1 MDFCFSVPYP
11 CTFTYTLLER
21 EIKMGRSVKIEKI
34 WAREV
39 LNFRGNP
46 AVEAEVFLSDGSY
59 GKAAVPAGISTG
71 SSEAVQILDG
81 EERFGGKGVL
91 RAVENVRKII
101 APALQGMKAGGQEK
115 IDEALLRLDGTPNK
129 GRLGANAVLGVSLA
143 AAHAAAAS
151 RKISLFLYLGG
162 EGPFRLPVPVY
173 DMLAGGAHA
182 QSTVDF
188 QEYLVM
194 PAGVPAFKDAI
205 EAGFRV
211 YQALREVLKAKGH
224 VISQPGG
231 PLTPSLRSNRE
242 GVEVVAQAIEKAG
255 YKLGWEI
262 FIGIDAATSELYE
275 DGKYILKGEGRTL
288 TSQEMVELWAEWIA
302 AYPILSIEDGLAE
315 EDWEGWRILTGRIGD
330 RVQLVGDDFFTTNPA
345 RIRKG
350 IELKA
355 ANAVLIK
362 PNQIGTLTE
371 TLEAIRIAGKAGY
384 GAMLSSRSGETEDF
398 TISDLSVLKGAGQ
411 IKTGPPNL
419 QYIVKFNRLLR
430 IAEELG
436 GKGKYAGLRPFKRF
450 RCS

>member
-1 MDFCFSVPYP
+1 MSKSV
-11 CTFTYTLLER
+11 R
-21 EIKMGRSVKIEKI
+21 IEKI

-46 AVEAEVFLSDGSY
+46 AVEAEVFLMDGSY

-71 SSEAVQILDG
+71 TSEAAQLLDG
-81 EERFGGKGVL
+81 DPGRFGGKGVL
-91 RAVENVRKII
+91 RAVKNVRKVI
-101 APALQGMKAGGQEK
+101 APALQGMKVDQQEK
-115 IDEALLRLDGTPNK
+115 IDEALLRLDGTPDK
-129 GRLGANAVLGVSLA
+129 SRLGANAILGVSLA

-151 RKISLFLYLGG
+151 RKISLFRYLGG
-162 EGPFRLPVPVY
+162 EGPFLLPVPVY

-194 PAGVPAFKDAI
+194 PAGVSTFMDAI

-211 YQALREVLKAKGH
+211 YQALREVLKTKGH
-224 VISQPGG
+224 VITQPGG

-242 GVEVVAQAIEKAG
+242 GVEIVAQAIEKAG
-255 YKLGWEI
+255 YKLGQEV

-275 DGKYILKGEGRTL
+275 NGKYVLKGEGRKL

-315 EDWEGWRILTGRIGD
+315 EDWEGWQILTRQIGD

-371 TLEAIRIAGKAGY
+371 TLEAIRTARKAGY

-398 TISDLSVLKGAGQ
+398 TISELSVLKGAGQ

-436 GKGKYAGLRPFKRF
+436 GRGKYAGLRPFKKF
-450 RCS
+450 GI

>member
-1 MDFCFSVPYP
+1 
-11 CTFTYTLLER
+11 
-21 EIKMGRSVKIEKI
+21 MGKSAKIDKI

-46 AVEAEVFLSDGSY
+46 AVEAEVFLTDGSY

-71 SSEAVQILDG
+71 SSEAVQLFDG
-81 EERFGGKGVL
+81 DPGRFGGKGVL
-91 RAVENVRKII
+91 RAVKNVRKVI
-101 APALQGMKAGGQEK
+101 APALQGLKADQQEK
-115 IDEALLRLDGTPNK
+115 IDAALLQLDGTPEK
-129 GRLGANAVLGVSLA
+129 SKLGANAILGVSLA

-151 RKISLFLYLGG
+151 RKISLFRYLGG

-173 DMLAGGAHA
+173 DMLAGGSHA

-188 QEYLVM
+188 QEYLVI
-194 PAGVPAFKDAI
+194 PAGVPTFLDAI
-205 EAGFRV
+205 EAGFRI

-224 VISQPGG
+224 VITQPGG
-231 PLTPSLRSNRE
+231 PLMPSLRSNRE
-242 GVEVVAQAIEKAG
+242 GVEVVAQAVEKAG
-255 YKLGWEI
+255 YKLGKEV

-275 DGKYILKGEGRTL
+275 DGKYVLKGEGRTL

-302 AYPILSIEDGLAE
+302 SYPILSIEDGLAE
-315 EDWEGWRILTGRIGD
+315 EDWDGWQVLTKRIGD

-371 TLEAIRIAGKAGY
+371 TLEAIRAAREAGY

-398 TISDLSVLKGAGQ
+398 TISELSVLKGAGQ

-436 GKGKYAGLRPFKRF
+436 RKGTYAGLRPFKRF
-450 RCS
+450 RIS

>member
-1 MDFCFSVPYP
+1 
-11 CTFTYTLLER
+11 
-21 EIKMGRSVKIEKI
+21 MGKSAKIEKI

-46 AVEAEVFLSDGSY
+46 AVEAEVFLADGSY
-59 GKAAVPAGISTG
+59 GKATVPAGISTG
-71 SSEAVQILDG
+71 SSEAIQLLDG
-81 EERFGGKGVL
+81 DPRRFGGKGVL
-91 RAVENVRKII
+91 QAVRNVRKVI
-101 APALQGMKAGGQEK
+101 APALQGLKADQQEK
-115 IDEALLRLDGTPNK
+115 IDEALLQLDGTPDK
-129 GRLGANAVLGVSLA
+129 SRLGANAILGVSLA

-151 RKISLFLYLGG
+151 RKISLFRYLGG
-162 EGPFRLPVPVY
+162 DGPFRLPVPVY
-173 DMLAGGAHA
+173 DMLAGGSHA

-194 PAGVPAFKDAI
+194 PAGVPTFLDAI

-224 VISQPGG
+224 VITQPGG
-231 PLTPSLRSNRE
+231 PLMPSLRSNRE

-255 YKLGWEI
+255 YKLGKEV

-275 DGKYILKGEGRTL
+275 DGKYVLKGEGRTL
-288 TSQEMVELWAEWIA
+288 TSQEMVELWAEWIR

-315 EDWEGWRILTGRIGD
+315 EDWEGWQTLTKRIGD

-371 TLEAIRIAGKAGY
+371 TLEAIRTAREAGY

-436 GKGKYAGLRPFKRF
+436 RKGSYAGLRPFKRF
-450 RCS
+450 RIS